1 MNYIPSYLYKMKN
14 DKKILI
20 LERDRL
26 LGLDIQ
32 QQLIKNNFTV
42 IRPLSVENTAEII
55 SNENPDLVIADT
67 DMNDE
72 SVFKKIKKQLKKIQL
87 PFIWITSLTKE
98 EAMKNGEG
106 INLIKI
112 FFKTFNSKSFVAFIT
127 NYFKKVN
134 AFLYH

>member
-1 MNYIPSYLYKMKN
+1 MKN

-112 FFKTFNSKSFVAFIT
+112 FFKPFNSKSFVAFIT

>member
-42 IRPLSVENTAEII
+42 IRPLSIENTAEII

-112 FFKTFNSKSFVAFIT
+112 FFKPFNSKSVVAFIT

>member
-1 MNYIPSYLYKMKN
+1 MKN

-20 LERDRL
+20 IERDRL

-32 QQLIKNNFTV
+32 QQLLKNNFTV
-42 IRPLSVENTAEII
+42 IRPLSVENIAEIM

-72 SVFKKIKKQLKKIQL
+72 SVFKKIKTKLKKIQL
-87 PFIWITSLTKE
+87 PFIWITTLNKE
-98 EAMKNGEG
+98 EAIKNSEG

-112 FFKTFNSKSFVAFIT
+112 FFKPFNSKGGCCF
-127 NYFKKVN
+127 Y
-134 AFLYH
+134 Y

>member
-98 EAMKNGEG
+98 EAMKNSEG
-106 INLIKI
+106 LNLIKI
-112 FFKTFNSKSFVAFIT
+112 FFKPFNSKSVVAFIT

>member
-1 MNYIPSYLYKMKN
+1 MKN

-42 IRPLSVENTAEII
+42 IRPLSIENTAEII

-112 FFKTFNSKSFVAFIT
+112 FFKPFNSKSFVAFIT

>member
-42 IRPLSVENTAEII
+42 IRPLSIENTAEII

-112 FFKTFNSKSFVAFIT
+112 FFKPFNSKSFVAFIT